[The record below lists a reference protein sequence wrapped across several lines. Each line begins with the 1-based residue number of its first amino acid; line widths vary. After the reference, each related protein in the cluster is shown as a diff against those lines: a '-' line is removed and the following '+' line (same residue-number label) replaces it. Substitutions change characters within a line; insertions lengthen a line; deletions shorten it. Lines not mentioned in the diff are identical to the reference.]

1 MGAFGDDDA
10 GSNSGSAYVFVPDP
24 VKLITD
30 LIQNVIDLNLP
41 NGLKNGLT
49 AKLDAAKDKLE
60 DGNPNNDHV
69 AVNKLNDFIDQVE
82 GQRGKKITEADADEL
97 IGDAQLIIDLLE
109 AELEPAI

>member
-1 MGAFGDDDA
+1 MIHVW
-10 GSNSGSAYVFVPDP
+10 SDP
-24 VKLITD
+24 VVLISQ
-30 LIQNVIDLNLP
+30 LIADVAALNLP

-49 AKLDAAKDKLE
+49 AKLDAAIKVLS

-82 GQRGKKITEADADEL
+82 GQRGKKITD
-97 IGDAQLIIDLLE
+97 GDANDLIEGAELIIDLLE